1 MTRGAYAR
9 SPGTLEIRGRK
20 VARLMRRL
28 RVVAPW
34 LEPSDEST
42 RAYCELE
49 IVGAQIFAA
58 VAKMGGAIMR
68 TTPDGQDL
76 DVRKLVDAHRRNKL
90 AQLAYA
96 REFGLTPAARMMIR
110 ANGTHTPFDLPS
122 AMIDGV
128 IEVGESRARE
138 RAAKVKDEYDR
149 NDDDRD

>member
-1 MTRGAYAR
+1 MPAMTHGAYAR
-9 SPGTLEIRGRK
+9 SPGALEIRGRK

-34 LEPSDEST
+34 IEPSDEST
-42 RAYCELE
+42 ARAYCELE

-58 VAKMGGAIMR
+58 VSKMGEAIIR

-96 REFGLTPAARMMIR
+96 RELGLTPAARMMIR
-110 ANGTHTPFDLPS
+110 ATGTHT
-122 AMIDGV
+122 
-128 IEVGESRARE
+128 
-138 RAAKVKDEYDR
+138 
-149 NDDDRD
+149 